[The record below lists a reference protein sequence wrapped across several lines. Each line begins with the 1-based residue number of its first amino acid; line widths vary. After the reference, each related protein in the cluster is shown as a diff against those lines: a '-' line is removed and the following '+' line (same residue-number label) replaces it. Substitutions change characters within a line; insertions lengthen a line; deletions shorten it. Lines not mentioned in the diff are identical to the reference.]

1 MSPSS
6 KSKRMGKSMGK
17 SMVRKMKG
25 GIGGASGYGQYLW
38 GSGDQ
43 QHGGAE
49 DNAILPV
56 NDPSGYKGG
65 NGSKIAGGDLATM
78 AVPAVLIA
86 ANQLYKTGSNIES
99 ISSKTKGKSKSIFS
113 GGKRKSKK
121 NNRGGAILT
130 EIAVPAV
137 LIAANHFYKRSAKRS
152 TQKNKRVSFR
162 RKYMK

>member
-1 MSPSS
+1 MSPSI
-6 KSKRMGKSMGK
+6 KSKRMG
-17 SMVRKMKG
+17 RKMRG
-25 GIGGASGYGQYLW
+25 GVGGASGYGQYLW
-38 GSGDQ
+38 GAGDQ

-56 NDPSGYKGG
+56 NDPTGYKGG
-65 NGSKIAGGDLATM
+65 NSSKIAGGDLATM

-86 ANQLYKTGSNIES
+86 ANQLYKTSSNIEN
-99 ISSKTKGKSKSIFS
+99 INGKGKTKGKSKSIFS
-113 GGKRKSKK
+113 GGKRGSKK

-137 LIAANHFYKRSAKRS
+137 LIAANHFYKRTAKRGS
-152 TQKNKRVSFR
+152 RKNKRVSFR